1 MPLSLFVIKRLFISL
16 LNALEKESILSKEDG
31 SRKMF
36 YTSDPRILVF
46 SKNDKDTETKDT
58 TRLSRIIPNLEIQM
72 QQTSQLKLKP

>member
-1 MPLSLFVIKRLFISL
+1 
-16 LNALEKESILSKEDG
+16 
-31 SRKMF
+31 MF

-72 QQTSQLKLKP
+72 QQTSQLKLKLCSQLVLALQVEAILPEEEFVVEEEEW